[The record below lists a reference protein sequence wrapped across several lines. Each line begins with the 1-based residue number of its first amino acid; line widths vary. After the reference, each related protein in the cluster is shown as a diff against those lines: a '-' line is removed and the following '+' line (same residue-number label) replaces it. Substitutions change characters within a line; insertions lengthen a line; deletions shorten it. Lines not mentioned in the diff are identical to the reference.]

1 MAIPAAQMSSTTELN
16 PLLDQLRVLQDGFRK
31 QPMPTALERIEWL
44 AKLKQVLLGAQ
55 DQLIAALNEDFG
67 NRATPET
74 MLGEIM
80 PSVQGINYAMK
91 RIKRWMKPSKRHV
104 GVQLQPAKAKVIYQ
118 PLGVVGIIVPWNYP
132 IYLAMGPLTTALAA
146 GNRAYLKFS
155 EYTPK
160 TSALLAELLTNNFP
174 DDLVAV
180 ATGDAQVGISF
191 SKLPFDHLL
200 FTGSTQVGHA
210 VMAAAAENL
219 TPVTLE
225 LGGKSPVIIDQ
236 DFPIAE
242 AAERICFGKAFNAGQ
257 TCVAPDYILLPT
269 SQENDFINAFKACFS
284 KMYSS
289 NQQHYSCIINER
301 QYQRL
306 QGWLADATQQ
316 GATVHKIESV
326 AEDAEQGHMT
336 MHLVANTKPGM
347 KLRQQEIFG
356 PILPIVGYENLDEAI
371 ELVNSGP
378 RPLALYY
385 FGLDES
391 QQEKVLTHTH
401 SGGVCINDTMMHVA
415 VDDLPFGGVGH
426 SGMGQYHGYEGFLTF
441 SKAKPVFSKGKFNG
455 AKLVYPP
462 YKQAILKLLYRFFV
476 R

>member
-1 MAIPAAQMSSTTELN
+1 MAIPAAQMRSTTELN
-16 PLLDQLRVLQDGFRK
+16 PLLDRLRDLQCGFRK
-31 QPMPTALERIEWL
+31 QPMPTVLERTEWL
-44 AKLKQVLLGAQ
+44 AKLKQVLLDAQ
-55 DQLIAALNEDFG
+55 DQLVTALNEDFG

-80 PSVQGINYAMK
+80 PSIQGINYAMK

-104 GVQLQPAKAKVIYQ
+104 GLQLQPAKAKVIYQ

-146 GNRAYLKFS
+146 GNRAYLKLS

-180 ATGDAQVGISF
+180 ATGDAQVGINF

-225 LGGKSPVIIDQ
+225 LGGKSPVIIDK

-257 TCVAPDYILLPT
+257 TCVAPDYILLPK
-269 SQENDFINAFKACFS
+269 SQENNFINAFKACFN

-306 QGWLADATQQ
+306 QDWLVDATQQ
-316 GATVHKIESV
+316 GATIHKMESV
-326 AEDAEQGHMT
+326 AEDAEQGCMT

-347 KLRQQEIFG
+347 KIRQQEVFG

-371 ELVNSGP
+371 GLVNSGP

-385 FGLDES
+385 FGLDEN

-426 SGMGQYHGYEGFLTF
+426 SGMGQYHGHEGFLTF

-462 YKQAILKLLYRFFV
+462 YKQPILKLLYRFFV